1 VEEPE
6 KRRGKGSL
14 TKALIGVAVLLVI
27 AVPVLAFF
35 AGRESA
41 ASDDGSNAR
50 SNAAESEYDFKVLN
64 EMLEILKEDY
74 AKQDN
79 LDDQTLY
86 EAAIQGMLEVLND
99 SGTYYVDPTTYRV
112 DTSPTLRGAFDGIG
126 ATISQQAGEIVIVR
140 PIKDTPAEKAGL
152 QAGDAIL
159 QVDGQSTD
167 GWTVE
172 KAVLTI
178 RGPKGSEVKLLI
190 RHQDGEEKEYSITRD
205 SVTVESVSTIAPGG
219 ALRDANNN
227 IVDGIGYIYISEFTP
242 RTAQEFEAALREVTS
257 QGVQGLILDVRNNLG
272 GSLNA
277 TISSTDLLLDSG
289 TILIQRDASGK
300 ETSYVAKQGQLA
312 NGLPIVLLQNRFS
325 ASASEI
331 VAAALQEN
339 NRATVI
345 GETSFGK
352 GTVNT
357 PKELSDG
364 GVVFVTIAQWLT
376 PNGALIDKV
385 GVRPDIEILPTD
397 EDIDARRDVQLFR
410 AIEVLRGQVK
420 AP

>member
-1 VEEPE
+1 MEEPE